1 MNAEV
6 TESSNGTLLREL
18 EDARTTIARLSAHH
32 ARSIGWET
40 RLKGI
45 IQERDDLQQER
56 DQQVANARI
65 ADQRTAVLKE
75 KCGTSNLP

>member
-1 MNAEV
+1 MVNAEV

-18 EDARTTIARLSAHH
+18 EDARMTIARLSAHH
-32 ARSIGWET
+32 ARSVGWET

-56 DQQVANARI
+56 DQQVVKARA
-65 ADQRTAVLKE
+65 ADQRVTALND
-75 KCGTSNLP
+75 KCCTS